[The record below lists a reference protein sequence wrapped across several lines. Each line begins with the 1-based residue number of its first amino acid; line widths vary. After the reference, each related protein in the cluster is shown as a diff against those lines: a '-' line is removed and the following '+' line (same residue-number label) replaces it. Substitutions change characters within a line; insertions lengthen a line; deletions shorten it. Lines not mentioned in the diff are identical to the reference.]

1 MHCLQAEQ
9 KQVNRHHGPNN
20 TTYNDLVVKSQ
31 RQVTVKRIPLSHST
45 IKQSNNGHMHGGL
58 EENLGQ
64 KN

>member
-1 MHCLQAEQ
+1 M
-9 KQVNRHHGPNN
+9 GP
-20 TTYNDLVVKSQ
+20 TTPLTMTLSLKV
-31 RQVTVKRIPLSHST
+31 RGRWTVKRIPLSHST